1 MNRDFDVLPFDG
13 PKEATMDYS
22 KVEPLIGVPSPLH
35 PAHDRVNVVDVDRWC
50 QVMQD
55 TNPLYTDE
63 EYAKKSPHGGLL
75 APSGMVHVFC
85 LGSLR
90 AALDHFVHGRF
101 QYPEDPN
108 NIMNGIIED
117 EGYTGVMAT
126 AQRQQHFKRIKIGDE
141 ISWTLG
147 VGRFSNYDHL
157 SRQGVG
163 RKYQIL
169 YHFYNQNEEL
179 VCKQSFDVLVYRPPI
194 STRRL
199 YAG

>member
-1 MNRDFDVLPFDG
+1 MKKDFGVLAFNS

-22 KVEPLIGVPSPLH
+22 KIAPLVGTNSPLH
-35 PAHDRVNVVDVDRWC
+35 PPHDRVTVEAVDHWC

-63 EYAKKSPHGGLL
+63 AYAKKSPFGGLV

-85 LGSLR
+85 LGSKK
-90 AALDHFVHGRF
+90 ASIDQFVHGKF
-101 QYPEDPN
+101 EYPHDPN
-108 NIMNGIIED
+108 NVQNQIIED

-126 AQRQQHFKRIKIGDE
+126 GQRQTHFKRVMVGDE
-141 ISWTLG
+141 VHWTLG
-147 VGRFSNYDHL
+147 IARFSDYDHQT
-157 SRQGVG
+157 RQGVG

-169 YHFYNQNEEL
+169 YQFYNQDKEL
-179 VCKQSFDVLVYRPPI
+179 LCKQSFDVLVYRPPI